1 MTRTNGRMKLAF
13 TKFRRDVWRMW
24 NQQFIFTHVNF
35 EMPIRNSIKDDKT
48 DVSLKFRKEVLAADK
63 NLGVSFQMLSIRK

>member
-1 MTRTNGRMKLAF
+1 MC
-13 TKFRRDVWRMW
+13 
-24 NQQFIFTHVNF
+24 NQQFSFTHVNF

-63 NLGVSFQMLSIRK
+63 NLGVSFQMLLIRK